1 MPKKILV
8 AYASRHAATQ
18 GVAEAVGKTLAEGG
32 AKVDVLPMANV
43 SDLAAYDAVV
53 AGSAIQ
59 AGAWLPE
66 AMDWVR
72 AHRPDLARKP
82 FAAFQV
88 CITMAMK
95 NPAYRDGCK
104 VWMQPLRDLV
114 RPASEGFFAGVLDLK
129 KIRSLSQRLQFRI
142 SVWMGIWSE
151 GDHRDWEAIR
161 TWAEGLRPVLA
172 A

>member
-8 AYASRHAATQ
+8 AYATRHGATQ

-32 AKVDVLPMANV
+32 AKVDVLPMQNAG
-43 SDLAAYDAVV
+43 DLSAYDAVV

-59 AGAWLPE
+59 AAAWLPE

-72 AHRPDLARKP
+72 AHRAELARKP

-104 VWMQPLRDLV
+104 VWMQPVRDLI
-114 RPASEGFFAGVLDLK
+114 RPVSEGFFAGVLDLK
-129 KIRSLSQRLQFRI
+129 KLSSLSVRFRFWI
-142 SVWMGIWSE
+142 SVKMGIWTE

-161 TWAEGLRPVLA
+161 AWAASLRPMLA
-172 A
+172 